1 MNKLRALF
9 ESDKGSSINK
19 SDAKTL
25 SDAVKILKT
34 LSETVDEK
42 DAQLAYSAYSSL
54 SQFLEKIK

>member
-9 ESDKGSSINK
+9 ESNKGSSINK
-19 SDAKTL
+19 NDVKTL
-25 SDAVKILKT
+25 SNAVKILKT